1 MITNVQH
8 CTWPSLSPCHLQEF
22 GITDVHH
29 CTSPS
34 LSPSHLQKCWFTDVN
49 HCTWPS
55 LSASHLQDCRYYSFA
70 PLHLPLPVSL
80 SLTGVSALQICTPVP
95 GLLCLPLICK
105 SVMITDVHHCT
116 WPSLSPSQR
125 QEGHF
130 YRCASLH
137 LAFSVSLTCR
147 SVRITDVHLY
157 TWPSFFPSHL
167 HEWTPLVNENRAPNI
182 FSV

>member
-1 MITNVQH
+1 MCNTAPGLPFLHV
-8 CTWPSLSPCHLQEF
+8 T
-22 GITDVHH
+22 
-29 CTSPS
+29 
-34 LSPSHLQKCWFTDVN
+34 
-49 HCTWPS
+49 
-55 LSASHLQDCRYYSFA
+55 CRSRDYRCS
-70 PLHLPLPVSL
+70 PLHLTFPVSILPAEVLVYRCEPLHLAFLVCL
-80 SLTGVSALQICTPVP
+80 SPTGVSALQICTPVQFCTIALTLP
-95 GLLCLPLICK
+95 CLPLTYK

-125 QEGHF
+125 QEGHY